1 MGSKAQMDLERGV
14 VFTLVGI
21 PVTTTVV
28 TTWGMVVALCAAAVL
43 GGKRLRE
50 KPSRWQAAV
59 EWGVSTLQNLLA
71 EVTGGRGEKYL
82 PLVMTIAIFVLVANL
97 LSVIP
102 FVEAPTGD
110 INTPVALAVIVF
122 FSVHYFGIR
131 DMGLWGYLKKF
142 ARPVF
147 ILLPINILEHFT
159 RTLSLAVR
167 LFGNMLS
174 HQIIVAILL
183 LMLPLVVPVVLEILG
198 LFIGILQAY
207 IFTVLTIVYIGGAVR
222 AAGEL

>member
-1 MGSKAQMDLERGV
+1 MELERGV
-14 VFTLVGI
+14 VFTLAGL
-21 PVTTTVV
+21 PVTSTVV
-28 TTWGMVVALCAAAVL
+28 TTWGMLVVLCAAAVL
-43 GGKRLRE
+43 AGRRLRA
-50 KPSRWQAAV
+50 KPLRWQAAV
-59 EWGVSTLQNLLA
+59 EWGVSLVQKMLE
-71 EVTGGRGEKYL
+71 EVTGGHGEKYL
-82 PLVMTIAIFVLVANL
+82 PLVLTIAIFVLVANL
-97 LSVIP
+97 MSVIP
-102 FVEAPTGD
+102 FVEAPTAD

-122 FSVHYFGIR
+122 CSVHYFGVR
-131 DMGLWGYLKKF
+131 EMGLWGYLRKF
-142 ARPVF
+142 AQPAF

-183 LMLPLVVPVVLEILG
+183 LILPLVVPAILEILG

-222 AAGEL
+222 AEGEL